1 MNTQTEIA
9 VIGGGCFWCTE
20 AVFLQLRGVT
30 KVAPGYTGGE
40 TQNPTYEQVCT
51 GNTGHAEV
59 IQVEFDPG
67 VITYEDILTVFFG
80 VHDPTQLNRQ
90 GNDTGTQYRSS
101 IFTTSDAQEQTAKK
115 LIAELAPDYP
125 APIVTTVEPLTT
137 FYEAEEY
144 HHRYFERNP
153 DQMYCQLVVRPKI
166 EKFEKKFKALIAS

>member
-20 AVFLQLRGVT
+20 AVFLQLRGVI

-40 TQNPTYEQVCT
+40 KPNPTYEQVCS

-59 IQVEFDPG
+59 IQVEFDPS
-67 VITYEDILTVFFG
+67 VVTYEDILTVFFG

-90 GNDTGTQYRSS
+90 GNDTGTQYRSC
-101 IFTTSDAQEQTAKK
+101 IFTTSDTQAETAQR

-125 APIVTTVEPLTT
+125 APIVTTVEPLHT

-144 HHRYFERNP
+144 HHNYFARNP